1 MPHES
6 KAVQYLM
13 GHQWAMLP
21 DHLERMMAIAQR
33 IQSDPKSAREMLEQ
47 RQAIM
52 EKQGDLMEGTRK
64 VRLQDGVATVPII
77 GPICRYADM
86 FSEFSGMTSL
96 EKVAPDFQKAV
107 DNPDAKAVLLYLD
120 SPGGEVNGTSEFAN
134 MVYAAR
140 QKKPV
145 VAYVANL
152 GCSAAYWIA
161 SAASRIVVADTGT
174 AGSIGVVATFRK
186 RRQDNTIEIVS
197 TQSPHKRPDIE
208 SDSGRATIQQHID
221 KLASVFIGAV
231 AQYRG
236 VDESTVISKYGQGGV
251 FVGSDAVERGLADQ
265 VGTLESLVS
274 EYSKP
279 NKKQYSLGIMAES
292 DISGYANPIALSTVA
307 DSDVEDEDEINAE
320 TEDTIVVNTQGE
332 EAEMSVNKDEI
343 QAMLKANNES
353 LLATLAAQKEAD
365 QKAAHDASVATALKE
380 AQIQLLNTK
389 IATSEAEGKI
399 TPGQKK
405 LFAVL
410 ATNVAGNPQ
419 AEDALVKLAA
429 SMPEHNLLKEQASTP
444 EGNKLDEKH
453 QETAGSPK
461 AEEFDPLKNIE
472 VDAEGSPMIPD
483 SVLQDRIA
491 HRLIAEAKAKGE
503 TMEYLDAA
511 LAAEKDPEFIKAM
524 NKINAYRAIARS

>member
-52 EKQGDLMEGTRK
+52 EKQGDLMDGTRK

-236 VDESTVISKYGQGGV
+236 VNESTVISKYGQGGV
-251 FVGSDAVERGLADQ
+251 FVGSDAVDRGLADQ

-279 NKKQYSLGIMAES
+279 NKKQYSLGIMAQS
-292 DISGYANPIALSTVA
+292 DNNDYLSPLALSVVA
-307 DSDVEDEDEINAE
+307 DSDFEDEDEIKAE
-320 TEDTIVVNTQGE
+320 TEDTIIVNTQGE
-332 EAEMSVNKDEI
+332 ETEMSLTQEQI
-343 QAMLKANNES
+343 AAMLAENNKQ
-353 LLATLAAQKEAD
+353 LLATLQSQEDAKQKQAND
-365 QKAAHDASVATALKE
+365 NATATALKE
-380 AQIQLLNTK
+380 AQVQLLNTK

-399 TPGQKK
+399 TPGQKE

-410 ATNVAGNPQ
+410 ATNIAGNPQ

-429 SMPEHNLLKEQASTP
+429 SMPQHNLLTEQASTP
-444 EGNKLDEKH
+444 EENKLTEKH

-461 AEEFDPLKNIE
+461 AEEFDPLKDVE
-472 VDAEGSPMIPD
+472 LDAEGTPMIPD
-483 SVLQDRIA
+483 SVLQDKIA
-491 HRLIAEAKAKGE
+491 NKLIAEAKAKGE
-503 TMEYLDAA
+503 TLEYRDAA
-511 LAAEKDPEFIKAM
+511 LAAESHPEFLAAM
-524 NKINAYRAIARS
+524 KKINAMRALARS